1 MSLASNFLWSDLDHE
16 RLEAQWCVAAKDIPS
31 GSQGRCSLVFLRLW
45 YSWLFRWHPFW
56 GRSQSQLAE
65 CARLCRWE
73 RCQAWCPYGDGRTCD
88 WIGPIRT
95 KGGGTW
101 LTLGSS
107 NVLFLRSFLALV
119 LITCCNP
126 LFYTILASFPGLLWS
141 PGNEANPFY
150 GWPKPWNF
158 WKARSLSESLSVEVW
173 Y

>member
-1 MSLASNFLWSDLDHE
+1 MALIATLCMSLASNFFWSDLDHE
-16 RLEAQWCVAAKDIPS
+16 RLEAQWCVAANDIPS
-31 GSQGRCSLVFLRLW
+31 GSRGRCSLVFLRLW
-45 YSWLFRWHPFW
+45 YSWPCHWRPSW

-95 KGGGTW
+95 KGGGAW

-126 LFYTILASFPGLLWS
+126 LFLHYFSLIPRASL
-141 PGNEANPFY
+141 E
-150 GWPKPWNF
+150 PWE
-158 WKARSLSESLSVEVW
+158 RG
-173 Y
+173 